1 MSLMAGSM
9 IAALLLV
16 QPGEI
21 IDRVLAIVAGDVITL
36 SDVVAARELGFVAPA
51 SSGGDPSDAT
61 REVLTALIERALV
74 LAEVERYAPPEPA
87 SGEIDRRLQSIRVR
101 FQTPEA
107 FLVALALAGLEDT
120 HLRERLRQD
129 LRIEAYLAERF
140 ATAGRDALVRDW
152 IAGLRRRSDIVDL
165 YKP

>member
-1 MSLMAGSM
+1 MRLVTGWMA
-9 IAALLLV
+9 ATLLLV

-51 SSGGDPSDAT
+51 SGGDPSDAT

-87 SGEIDRRLQSIRVR
+87 SGEIDRRIQAIRVR

-107 FLVALALAGLEDT
+107 FSAALARAGLEDT

-140 ATAGRDALVRDW
+140 ATASRDALVRDW

>member
-1 MSLMAGSM
+1 MSAAAPWV
-9 IAALLLV
+9 IALLLA
-16 QPGEI
+16 QSAEI
-21 IDRVLAIVAGDVITL
+21 IDRVLAVVAGDVIMQ
-36 SDVVAARELGFVAPA
+36 SDVAAARELGFAALPP
-51 SSGGDPSDAT
+51 GGDPA

-87 SGEIDRRLQSIRVR
+87 PEEIDRRIQSIRVR

-107 FLVALALAGLEDT
+107 FSAALARAGLEDT

-129 LRIEAYLAERF
+129 LRIEAYLGERF
-140 ATAGRDALVRDW
+140 AAGGRDALVRDW

>member
-1 MSLMAGSM
+1 MGLVAGWM
-9 IAALLLV
+9 FIALLLA

-21 IDRVLAIVAGDVITL
+21 IDRVLAIVAGDVITQ
-36 SDVVAARELGFVAPA
+36 SDVLLARDLQLVSA
-51 SSGGDPSDAT
+51 SSASDPT
-61 REVLTALIERALV
+61 REILTALIERALV
-74 LAEVERYAPPEPA
+74 LGEVERYAPPEPA
-87 SGEIDRRLQSIRVR
+87 SGEIDRRLQTIRTR

-107 FLVALALAGLEDT
+107 FEAALAHAGLEER
-120 HLRERLRQD
+120 HLREILRQD

-140 ATAGRDALVRDW
+140 PSTGRDALVRDW

>member
-1 MSLMAGSM
+1 MSLTAGWM

-21 IDRVLAIVAGDVITL
+21 IDRVLAIVSGDVITL
-36 SDVVAARELGFVAPA
+36 SDVVAAQELGFVAPA
-51 SSGGDPSDAT
+51 AGGDPT

-87 SGEIDRRLQSIRVR
+87 PVEIDRRIRAIHARFPTLQA
-101 FQTPEA
+101 FEA
-107 FLVALALAGLEDT
+107 ALTRAGLEDT

-129 LRIEAYLAERF
+129 LRIEAYLGERF
-140 ATAGRDALVRDW
+140 AALSRDALVRDW
-152 IAGLRRRSDIVDL
+152 IAGLRRRSDIVDR

>member
-1 MSLMAGSM
+1 MRLVTGWMGAT
-9 IAALLLV
+9 LLLV

-36 SDVVAARELGFVAPA
+36 SDVVAARDLGFVAPA
-51 SSGGDPSDAT
+51 SAGGDPSDAT

-107 FLVALALAGLEDT
+107 FSMALARAGLEDT

-140 ATAGRDALVRDW
+140 AAAGRDALVRDW

>member
-1 MSLMAGSM
+1 MSLMAGWM
-9 IAALLLV
+9 VATLLLV

-51 SSGGDPSDAT
+51 SSRGDPSDAT

-87 SGEIDRRLQSIRVR
+87 PVEIDRRIQAIRVR

-107 FLVALALAGLEDT
+107 FSAALARAGLEDT

-140 ATAGRDALVRDW
+140 ATASRDALVRDW

>member
-21 IDRVLAIVAGDVITL
+21 IDRVLAIVAGDVIAL
-36 SDVVAARELGFVAPA
+36 SDVVAARDLGFVAPA
-51 SSGGDPSDAT
+51 SGGDPSDAT

-87 SGEIDRRLQSIRVR
+87 PVEIDRRIQAIRVR

-107 FLVALALAGLEDT
+107 FSTALARAGLEDT

-129 LRIEAYLAERF
+129 LRIEAYLEERF
-140 ATAGRDALVRDW
+140 AVAGRDALVRDW

>member
-51 SSGGDPSDAT
+51 SGGDPT

-87 SGEIDRRLQSIRVR
+87 PVEIDRRIQAIRVR

-107 FLVALALAGLEDT
+107 FSAALARAGLEDT

-129 LRIEAYLAERF
+129 LRIEAYLEERF
-140 ATAGRDALVRDW
+140 AVAGRDALVRDW

>member
-1 MSLMAGSM
+1 MSLTAGWM

-21 IDRVLAIVAGDVITL
+21 IDRVLAIVSGDVITL
-36 SDVVAARELGFVAPA
+36 SDVVAAQELGFVAPA

-87 SGEIDRRLQSIRVR
+87 PVEIDRRIRAIHARFPTLQA
-101 FQTPEA
+101 FEA
-107 FLVALALAGLEDT
+107 ALTRAGLEDT

-129 LRIEAYLAERF
+129 LRIEAYLGERF
-140 ATAGRDALVRDW
+140 AALSRDALVRDW